1 MDTYEWMRAEGVAVA
16 STFGWVKLRK
26 DEVFQHRAML
36 ESNHA
41 VLPANIYAFFPYV
54 RPSAYCS
61 TGDD

>member
-16 STFGWVKLRK
+16 STFEWVKLRK

-41 VLPANIYAFFPYV
+41 VLPANVDAFFSYV
-54 RPSAYCS
+54 RSTAYSS